1 MAKFGIGQGVTRE
14 EDPRL
19 LKGRGLFVNDVNL
32 PDQTY
37 AIVLRSPHAHA
48 EIGAIDTSVA
58 AALPGVLAIYTGEDV
73 AADNLG
79 VPGMPAKWL
88 RPDGDPMKHR
98 PQPALA
104 LGRVR
109 YVGDAV
115 ALIVADTLAQAQDA
129 AEAVLVDYQPLPSI
143 TDTARTVDADAPL
156 VWDDSPDNVSG
167 LYQAGDDAATEAA
180 FARADRIV
188 SRRFVIS
195 RVFAHYMEARG
206 AIGAYDER
214 EDRYLLHADVQYPH
228 RVRQLLAENIFNVP
242 EQNIRVIARDVG
254 GGFGTK
260 GWQYTEHRLVLW
272 AARKVGRPV
281 KWACERSEA
290 VQADEHGRDN
300 VTDAELAF
308 DADGKVIGLRVK
320 TIANIGAYLSAIRNL
335 LAAFSNVG
343 TLIGVYDIPAAHV
356 AVRTVHSNTNPT
368 APYRGAGRPEAT
380 YVIERMFD
388 EAARELGVEPT
399 ELRARNMI
407 APDAMPVKNALGLTY
422 DCGEFARNQAAV
434 LEMAD
439 FRGFAARREDA
450 RARGKL
456 RGIGTAN
463 PIERSASPSPDFAE
477 IRFSTDGTATILM
490 GTKSQGQGHET
501 VYKQIVNERL
511 GLDPA
516 RMRVIDG
523 DTDRVAFGIG
533 TMGSRSTVI
542 GGSALFY
549 AAEKII
555 DKAKTIA
562 AHMLEASVIDMEF
575 AEGVFSVAG
584 TDRSVT
590 LTEVAKASFS
600 PARLPKGIEPGLFE
614 TATFAPE
621 DDTYPNGSHVCE
633 VEIDPDTGMTEVVGY
648 WVVDDV
654 GTMINPVIVKGQI
667 HGGVAQGVGQALA
680 EQVAYDPD
688 SGQLLSGSFM
698 DYAMPRAADFPD
710 IAIEAHEVPTR
721 RNPLGVKGAGE
732 AGTVGA
738 LPATMNAVMNA
749 LAEVGVT
756 GLDMPATPN
765 RVWQAIRDAA
775 G

>member
-1 MAKFGIGQGVTRE
+1 M
-14 EDPRL
+14 
-19 LKGRGLFVNDVNL
+19 
-32 PDQTY
+32 
-37 AIVLRSPHAHA
+37 
-48 EIGAIDTSVA
+48 
-58 AALPGVLAIYTGEDV
+58 
-73 AADNLG
+73 
-79 VPGMPAKWL
+79 
-88 RPDGDPMKHR
+88 
-98 PQPALA
+98 
-104 LGRVR
+104 
-109 YVGDAV
+109 
-115 ALIVADTLAQAQDA
+115 
-129 AEAVLVDYQPLPSI
+129 
-143 TDTARTVDADAPL
+143 
-156 VWDDSPDNVSG
+156 SG
-167 LYQAGDDAATEAA
+167 LYQAGDAAATAVA
-180 FARADRIV
+180 FAKAHRVV

-206 AIGAYDER
+206 AVGMYDER
-214 EDRYLLHADVQYPH
+214 EDRFLLHADVQYPH
-228 RVRQLLAENIFNVP
+228 RVRQLLAEKIFQVP
-242 EQNIRVIARDVG
+242 EQSVRVIARDVG

-260 GWQYTEHRLVLW
+260 GWQYAEHRLVLW
-272 AARKVGRPV
+272 AARKLGRPV
-281 KWACERSEA
+281 KWTCERTEA

-308 DADGKVIGLRVK
+308 DENGKVIGLRVK

-335 LAAFSNVG
+335 LAAFTNVG
-343 TLIGVYDIPAAHV
+343 TLIGVYDIPAAHA

-388 EAARELGVEPT
+388 EAAREMGLDPT

-407 APDAMPVKNALGLTY
+407 AAEAMPVKTALGLTY
-422 DCGEFARNQAAV
+422 DCGEFAKNQASV

-439 FRGFAARREDA
+439 YRGFPARRDAA

-463 PIERSASPSPDFAE
+463 PIERSASPSPDYAE
-477 IRFSTDGTATILM
+477 IRFSTDGTVSILM

-501 VYKQIVNERL
+501 VYKQIVHERL

-542 GGSALFY
+542 GGSALFF

-555 DKAKTIA
+555 EKATKIA
-562 AHMLEASVIDMEF
+562 AHMLEASDVDVEF
-575 AEGVFSVAG
+575 ADGAFTVAG

-590 LTEVAKASFS
+590 LTEVAKASFT
-600 PARLPKGIEPGLFE
+600 PARLPKGVEPGLFE
-614 TATFAPE
+614 SATFAPD

-633 VEIDPDTGMTEVVGY
+633 VEIDPETGETDLVGY

-654 GTMINPVIVKGQI
+654 GVMVNPVIVKGQI
-667 HGGVAQGVGQALA
+667 HGGIAQGVGQALG
-680 EQVAYDPD
+680 EQVAYDPE

-698 DYAMPRAADFPD
+698 DYRMPRAGDFPD
-710 IAIEAHEVPTR
+710 IVIVANEVPTK

-749 LAEVGVT
+749 LAQVGVT
-756 GLDMPATPN
+756 DLDMPATPD
-765 RVWQAIRDAA
+765 RIWQAIRDAA

>member
-1 MAKFGIGQGVTRE
+1 MEKFGIGQGVTRE

-19 LKGRGLFVNDVNL
+19 LRGKGLFVNDVDL
-32 PDQTY
+32 PHQAY

-48 EIGAIDTSVA
+48 DIRSIDVTAASV
-58 AALPGVLAIYTGEDV
+58 LPGVLAVYTGEDV

-88 RPDGDPMKHR
+88 RPDGEPMKYR
-98 PQPALA
+98 PQPPLA

-109 YVGDAV
+109 YVGDPV
-115 ALIVADTLAQAQDA
+115 ALIVADTLDQARDA
-129 AEAVLVDYQPLPSI
+129 AEAVEVDYAPLPSI
-143 TDTARTVDADAPL
+143 TDTTRTVDSDAPL
-156 VWDDSPDNVSG
+156 VWDDYPDNVSG
-167 LYQAGDDAATEAA
+167 LYQAGDAAATAVA
-180 FARADRIV
+180 FAKAHRVV

-206 AIGAYDER
+206 AVGMYDER
-214 EDRYLLHADVQYPH
+214 EDRFLLHADVQYPH
-228 RVRQLLAENIFNVP
+228 RVRQLLAEKIFQVP
-242 EQNIRVIARDVG
+242 EQSVRVIARDVG

-260 GWQYTEHRLVLW
+260 GWQYAEHRLVLW
-272 AARKVGRPV
+272 AARKLGRPV
-281 KWACERSEA
+281 KWTCERTEA

-308 DADGKVIGLRVK
+308 DENGKVIGLRVK

-335 LAAFSNVG
+335 LAAFTNVG
-343 TLIGVYDIPAAHV
+343 TLIGVYDIPAAHA

-388 EAARELGVEPT
+388 EAAREMGLDPT

-407 APDAMPVKNALGLTY
+407 AAEAMPVKTALGLTY
-422 DCGEFARNQAAV
+422 DCGEFAKNQASV

-439 FRGFAARREDA
+439 YRGFPARRDAA

-463 PIERSASPSPDFAE
+463 PIERSASPSPDYAE
-477 IRFSTDGTATILM
+477 IRFSTDGTVSILM

-501 VYKQIVNERL
+501 VYKQIVHERL

-542 GGSALFY
+542 GGSALFF

-555 DKAKTIA
+555 EKATKIA
-562 AHMLEASVIDMEF
+562 AHMLEASDVDVEF
-575 AEGVFSVAG
+575 ADGAFTVAG

-590 LTEVAKASFS
+590 LTEVAKASFT
-600 PARLPKGIEPGLFE
+600 PARLPKGVEPGLFE
-614 TATFAPE
+614 SATFAPD

-633 VEIDPDTGMTEVVGY
+633 VEIDPETGETDLLGY

-654 GTMINPVIVKGQI
+654 GVMVNPVIVKGQI
-667 HGGVAQGVGQALA
+667 HGGIAQGVGQALG
-680 EQVAYDPD
+680 EQVAYDPE

-698 DYAMPRAADFPD
+698 DYRMPRAGDFPD
-710 IAIEAHEVPTR
+710 IVIVANEVPTK

-749 LAEVGVT
+749 LAQVGVT
-756 GLDMPATPN
+756 DLDMPATPD
-765 RVWQAIRDAA
+765 RIWQAIRDAA